1 MARQTNSAFADAF
14 QKGFGLAGNVADREL
29 KKKQIAD
36 ANEQARLDRE
46 FEVKKENNLQE
57 YRAEDLGIKKQTQK
71 DTHELAV
78 LNAGIKNIEAQTA
91 STKAN
96 TANLKAEQLLDP
108 NSVES
113 RLKETEIAE
122 KQSTIDKRKQE
133 TDKLQMQQKRLSAAV
148 NVSNLYDYVNNAN
161 GMYSTEQLAEI
172 EKMYQ
177 ANKGAGM
184 FNLGTVAA
192 DIHQQSGQIIGT
204 FFQDMANGVDV
215 ELTPKVARAF
225 TTALG
230 IDSSAAVGRRIDE
243 TFVNAPDHLKNGNYV
258 VRSQGLHSGKAV
270 TNMVTTNGQQSPQ
283 SSLTGEVW
291 VEVENVNDPNDVQFY
306 LAPLSESRSVKS
318 SESLNLSLDDVA
330 QASAATSHF
339 LQNVGSAIKPA
350 VKQARIKAKYGD
362 DSGDNGVEK
371 FEQAVAKI
379 LESNRKAIQNGA
391 NVSSLFGVDEEFA
404 KLTGE
409 QQLSEAEMAKMKN
422 NIEERL
428 LFGVQSIP
436 TQTRV
441 KEFLDTAKTS
451 LMSQTV
457 PMPTG
462 QTRNGKQVMKN
473 VTLGQ
478 VIKSE
483 QWTDKLTVN
492 LNGYFD
498 VDQNGQA
505 FLKDEQAF
513 IAEMKRLGWYD

>member
-46 FEVKKENNLQE
+46 FEVKKENNLQD
-57 YRAEDLGIKKQTQK
+57 YRAQDLGIKRQTQK
-71 DTHELAV
+71 DTHELAL
-78 LNAGIKNIEAQTA
+78 LNAGIKNIEAETA
-91 STKAN
+91 LTKAN

-122 KQSTIDKRKQE
+122 KQSTIAKRKQE
-133 TDKLQMQQKRLSAAV
+133 TDALQMEQNRMKGAV
-148 NVSNLYDYVNNAN
+148 NVSNLYGYVNEAN
-161 GMYSTEQLAEI
+161 GMYSTEELVEI

-177 ANKGAGM
+177 ANKDAGI
-184 FNLGTVAA
+184 FNLGTAAA

-230 IDSSAAVGRRIDE
+230 IDSSAAVGRRVDE

-330 QASAATSHF
+330 QASAATSYF
-339 LQNVGSAIKPA
+339 LQNVGPAIKPA
-350 VKQARIKAKYGD
+350 VKQARIQAKYGNAK
-362 DSGDNGVEK
+362 GNNGVNE
-371 FEQAVAKI
+371 FEQRVVTI

-478 VIKSE
+478 VINSE

-498 VDQNGQA
+498 VDESGQA